1 MFKVFLDKFLESFKS
16 VLPVTIVLIILG
28 VVMGLPTS
36 TMLWF
41 LLGALL
47 LVIGL
52 ALFQLGA
59 FESTSVIAE
68 DIGRFIVKRKN
79 LAIFVII
86 AFVMGFF
93 IIIAEP
99 SVRVVADQLSE
110 VIKPQEIIIY
120 TIAIGVGLFLTIGL
134 LRILFNISFRTMV
147 IILYS
152 SVFVLALVVNQI
164 NPVFI
169 PLAFDSG
176 GVATGPLSVPFIL
189 SLAYG
194 ISKARGDKASDQDS
208 FGLVGITVIGP
219 IFAILILGLFL
230 PNIPAD
236 MMNTPGS
243 ATTTLVQY
251 LRLYTGQMAIA
262 ILPFVI
268 FFIVFQI
275 IDFKYPKRKVIK
287 ILIAFLYT
295 YVGLVLFLAGA
306 NGAYSV
312 LGSAVGGYL
321 ADNSVLLILVGAIFG
336 LLVAAPEPSVIAVN
350 RQVEDVTAGAI
361 SRKLMLGAISIGVAI
376 ALVLSM
382 IRMITQINLLWFV
395 IPGYIIAIILMFF
408 TPKIFS
414 LIGFDAGSAVTGAM
428 TTAFL
433 MPFAIGA
440 AQALHSDVLSNAY
453 GLIVLGSMAPV
464 ISIQILG
471 LVYSHKQKIQ
481 TEFESEDDIL
491 DLRGLTE

>member
-99 SVRVVADQLSE
+99 SVRVLADQLSE

-236 MMNTPGS
+236 MMNTPTVS
-243 ATTTLVQY
+243 PTLVEY

-440 AQALHSDVLSNAY
+440 AQALNSDVLSNAY

>member
-86 AFVMGFF
+86 AFMMGFF

-414 LIGFDAGSAVTGAM
+414 LIGFDAGSAVTE
-428 TTAFL
+428 
-433 MPFAIGA
+433 IGRA
-440 AQALHSDVLSNAY
+440 HV
-453 GLIVLGSMAPV
+453 
-464 ISIQILG
+464 
-471 LVYSHKQKIQ
+471 
-481 TEFESEDDIL
+481 
-491 DLRGLTE
+491 